1 MKKLRI
7 SAKALKECYNYHL
20 NVRVGGMADFQTILG
35 EPKYYNCGIYGWN
48 FDAWELG
55 DVVINSGYRN
65 TFGLVTRNDAL
76 LREFEDKAKAL
87 KGKFDE
93 SDSWLYR
100 SIGDTE
106 VYYKEFEELAKNYRR
121 QLDRLRVD
129 LEFALIDKFFK
140 D

>member
-20 NVRVGGMADFQTILG
+20 NVRVGDMADFRTILG
-35 EPKYYNCGIYGWN
+35 EPNYYNCGIYGWN

-65 TFGLVTRNDAL
+65 TFGLVIRDDAL

-87 KGKFDE
+87 KGKFEACDCK
-93 SDSWLYR
+93 LYHTY
-100 SIGDTE
+100 GDTE
-106 VYYKEFEELAKNYRR
+106 DYHKGFETLAKNYRR
-121 QLDRLRVD
+121 HLDRLRVD